1 MRKNLI
7 NLWKYQINTFGFKI
21 VGGTS
26 SITSVGTSGTF
37 GDASITGTALMTYTA
52 GASQELSMVFTAP
65 TYVGGGTLTMQVVA
79 KVELTENAW

>member
-1 MRKNLI
+1 MVET
-7 NLWKYQINTFGFKI
+7 NTFGFKR

-37 GDASITGTALMTYTA
+37 GDGSITGSSLMTYTA

-65 TYVGGGTLTMQVVA
+65 TFVGGGTLTMQVVA